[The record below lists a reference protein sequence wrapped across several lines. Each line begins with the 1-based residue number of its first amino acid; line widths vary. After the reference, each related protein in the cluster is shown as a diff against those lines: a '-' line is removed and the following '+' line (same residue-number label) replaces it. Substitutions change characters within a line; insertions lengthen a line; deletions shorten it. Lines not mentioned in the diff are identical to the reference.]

1 MEGLSAEKK
10 NNSDFVKFITQ
21 YDIICLYE
29 TWTNKSSEI
38 DINGYSKPFHSYR
51 RYQHRRAKR
60 ASGGIIIYV
69 KNELRD
75 GVKLVKNDLDTLIWF
90 KLEKSFFKTVN
101 DRYVLAAY
109 IPPENSPVYNILDI
123 DLFSKI
129 ETEINSYSE
138 IGEVYLIGDLNA
150 RTGKKPDYII
160 NNIKL
165 NNFEIDFSAD
175 TST

>member
-1 MEGLSAEKK
+1 M
-10 NNSDFVKFITQ
+10 
-21 YDIICLYE
+21 
-29 TWTNKSSEI
+29 
-38 DINGYSKPFHSYR
+38 
-51 RYQHRRAKR
+51 
-60 ASGGIIIYV
+60 
-69 KNELRD
+69 
-75 GVKLVKNDLDTLIWF
+75 KNDLDTLIWF

-101 DRYVLAAY
+101 DRYVLVAY